1 MICVGIGLKPTQKK
15 FMKKNLLFLF
25 CLLIF
30 SRCSHEI
37 IPGQLQAGPKAQN
50 PEAVIAGTVD
60 IKSGLKMTGSG
71 TLFIIA
77 RPKGQS
83 EGPPLAV
90 KRIED
95 PVLPIGFQMSQAN
108 VMIPTNHFEGE
119 ITLTAKWSQ
128 SGTPMQDTDGDLSGK
143 LSDVVKV
150 GTKDVTLILDT
161 RL

>member
-1 MICVGIGLKPTQKK
+1 MKCGKRES
-15 FMKKNLLFLF
+15 MKKILLLVF
-25 CLLIF
+25 CVLNF
-30 SRCSHEI
+30 SNCSHEI
-37 IPGQLQAGPKAQN
+37 VPGQLEAGPKSQN
-50 PEAVIAGTVD
+50 PDAVIAGTVD
-60 IKSGLKMTGSG
+60 MSVGLKMNGTG

-77 RPKGQS
+77 RPKGQN

-108 VMIPTNHFEGE
+108 VMIPTNRFEGE

-143 LSDVVKV
+143 LSEAVVV
-150 GTKDVTLILDT
+150 GTKDVKIVLDT
-161 RL
+161 TL

>member
-1 MICVGIGLKPTQKK
+1 
-15 FMKKNLLFLF
+15 MKKIFILLFCVLN
-25 CLLIF
+25 F
-30 SRCSHEI
+30 SSCSHEI
-37 IPGQLQAGPKAQN
+37 VPGQLQAGPKPQN
-50 PEAVIAGTVD
+50 PNAVIAGTVD
-60 IKSGLKMTGSG
+60 INAGLKMTGSG

-108 VMIPTNHFEGE
+108 VMIPTNRFEGE

-143 LSDVVKV
+143 LSDAVAV
-150 GTKDVTLILDT
+150 GTKDVKLILDT
-161 RL
+161 EL